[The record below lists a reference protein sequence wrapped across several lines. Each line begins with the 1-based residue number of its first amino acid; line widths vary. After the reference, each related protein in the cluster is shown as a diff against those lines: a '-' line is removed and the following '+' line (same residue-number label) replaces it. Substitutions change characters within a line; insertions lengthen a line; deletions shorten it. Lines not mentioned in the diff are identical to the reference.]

1 MNLLPQLWYLFQSL
15 PVMVTPVQFNKW
27 DKWISRFIWVGIRP
41 RIQFKTLQ
49 LFKEKGG
56 RSLSYLADN
65 YKAAQLRPLA
75 CCWNPNYTAKWKDLE
90 TSQLDIMLQSILG
103 SKILYE
109 QHSSDL
115 NQWSKICFFACK
127 SPLLDRQS
135 KLLRWVAFDPEF
147 KPTMINGR
155 FKYLY
160 IRGITSYCSN

>member
-1 MNLLPQLWYLFQSL
+1 MGVCIPKDLSKINESNYGPIETIKMNLLPQLSYLFQSL

-75 CCWNPNYTAKWKDLE
+75 CC
-90 TSQLDIMLQSILG
+90 
-103 SKILYE
+103 
-109 QHSSDL
+109 
-115 NQWSKICFFACK
+115 
-127 SPLLDRQS
+127 
-135 KLLRWVAFDPEF
+135 
-147 KPTMINGR
+147 
-155 FKYLY
+155 
-160 IRGITSYCSN
+160 